1 MKLTTSATITSAFV
15 LIAAPAPAAAER
27 LYITPSGMAET
38 VFVNTSHEEAANKI
52 ANTCASAGWA
62 VTREMMAVK
71 CEPKMNLFAQ
81 ALTNALTAPR
91 YASSVREFMHFS
103 LTPDGRQTRVQAR
116 HFQSHTTAFGQYN
129 ETDITT
135 DESFNAR
142 MSVMGNAGATLP
154 VGTSFGRRPWWG
166 VNWEETKATI
176 FGQAKRL
183 VQVTHV
189 TVGSPA
195 DRAGIQ
201 PGDMLFKV
209 NGKECRD
216 TKSCIKAG
224 DGVRIGEAFNF
235 QIIRAGEQV
244 NITFTAES
252 RPIVTELEGC
262 NDICLTPPTGSS
274 ASDKSNS
281 FARDLENLH
290 SLYKAGALTAAEF
303 DAAKKRV
310 LDGKNP

>member
-1 MKLTTSATITSAFV
+1 MLRLTGLAPFA
-15 LIAAPAPAAAER
+15 LLAASAPAAAER

-38 VFVNTSHEEAANKI
+38 VFVNTSQEEAANKL
-52 ANTCASAGWA
+52 ANTCVSAGWM
-62 VTREMMAVK
+62 VTREVMAVK
-71 CEPKMNLFAQ
+71 CEAKMNLLAQ

-103 LTPDGRQTRVQAR
+103 LTPDGRQTKVQAR
-116 HFQSHTTAFGQYN
+116 HFQSYATAFGQYN

-166 VNWEETKATI
+166 VIWEEVQATI
-176 FGQAKRL
+176 SGQAKRL
-183 VQVTHV
+183 VKVKQVT
-189 TVGSPA
+189 GNSPA
-195 DRAGIQ
+195 DRAGIK

-216 TKSCIKAG
+216 TKACIKAG
-224 DGVRIGEAFNF
+224 DSVKVGGTFNF
-235 QIIRAGEQV
+235 QIIRGGEPL

-252 RPIVTELEGC
+252 RPAVTELEGC
-262 NDICLTPPTGSS
+262 NDICLTPPSDPG
-274 ASDKSNS
+274 ASNNSNS
-281 FARDLENLH
+281 LARDLENLYA
-290 SLYKAGALTAAEF
+290 LFKAGALTAAEF
-303 DAAKKRV
+303 EVAKRRIFDRTK
-310 LDGKNP
+310 P